1 VRHLSG
7 QLILKTQPTFYTMK
21 NKQQRIEQLLHE
33 RIVRKQA
40 LSMSVEN
47 EKEFLEKM
55 GKKGLEELRDFCL
68 DRMKEID
75 RQIEE
80 LSKF

>member
-1 VRHLSG
+1 MSASSENKHL
-7 QLILKTQPTFYTMK
+7 
-21 NKQQRIEQLLHE
+21 
-33 RIVRKQA
+33 V
-40 LSMSVEN
+40 LSVQY

>member
-1 VRHLSG
+1 M
-7 QLILKTQPTFYTMK
+7 KTQQTFIRMK
-21 NKQQRIEQLLHE
+21 SKQQRIEQLLHE